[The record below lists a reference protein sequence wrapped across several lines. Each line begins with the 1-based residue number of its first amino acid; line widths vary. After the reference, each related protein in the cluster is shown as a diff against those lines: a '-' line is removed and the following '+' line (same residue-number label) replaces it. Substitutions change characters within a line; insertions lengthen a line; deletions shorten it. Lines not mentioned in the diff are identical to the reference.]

1 MNWRQVIESGSMAH
15 NLSGKPGFR
24 LTGRRLYLVTDSGM
38 LRNRTMESMVEGAAR
53 GGVRIV
59 QLREK
64 HVSTREFIDLAR
76 RVKEVLEGT
85 GVPLLIN
92 DRVDIALAAG
102 ADGVHIGQSDM
113 SYPDARR
120 LMGSGAIIGLSVET
134 IRQVLEAE
142 QWDVDYLG
150 VSPVFSTPT
159 KTDTLTEWGLEGIR
173 RIRELSRHALVAI
186 GGIHKANAAK
196 IMAAGADAVAVVSA
210 ICASEDPETAARE
223 LSAAVGC
230 VP

>member
-1 MNWRQVIESGSMAH
+1 MIESGSMTDRPADR
-15 NLSGKPGFR
+15 PGSR

-38 LRNRTMESMVEGAAR
+38 LRNRTMESMVEKAVR
-53 GGVRIV
+53 GGVGMV

-64 HVSTREFIDLAR
+64 NCSTREFVDLAR
-76 RVKEVLEGT
+76 RVKTILEGT

-92 DRVDIALAAG
+92 DRIDVALAAG

-113 SYPDARR
+113 SYPDARH
-120 LMGSGAIIGLSVET
+120 LMGSRAIIGLSVET
-134 IRQVLEAE
+134 IGQVLEAE

-186 GGIHKANAAK
+186 GGIHKANAAE
-196 IMAAGADAVAVVSA
+196 IIAAGADAVAVVSA

-223 LSAAVGC
+223 LSSVIG
-230 VP
+230 

>member
-1 MNWRQVIESGSMAH
+1 MAH
-15 NLSGKPGFR
+15 NLSGKPGFP
-24 LTGRRLYLVTDSGM
+24 LTGRRLYLVTERGM
-38 LRNRTMESMVEGAAR
+38 LRNRTMESMVDGAVR

-92 DRVDIALAAG
+92 DRVDVALAAG

-120 LMGSGAIIGLSVET
+120 LMGSGAIIGVSVET
-134 IRQVLEAE
+134 IQQVLEAE

-173 RIRELSRHALVAI
+173 RIRELSRHVLVAI
-186 GGIHKANAAK
+186 GGIHRANAAD
-196 IMAAGADAVAVVSA
+196 IIAAGADTVAVVSA

-223 LSAAVGC
+223 LSSVMG
-230 VP
+230 